1 MFVFSKVRRYL
12 IYAGVL
18 SAIAFGAW
26 KYYTYTQEQIRTYA
40 QNAATAELAQRET
53 AAALESTQRDLE
65 QVRQQFDIVSQKF
78 EDAQQRVEV
87 LEEKLSE
94 HEIGTLAQAKP
105 VLVERIVDNATQ
117 DVLRCFE
124 ILSGS
129 PLTEEERNATRPSEI
144 NSSCPDI
151 ANPNYRP

>member
-12 IYAGVL
+12 IYAGIL

-26 KYYTYTQEQIRTYA
+26 KYYTYTQDQIRVYA
-40 QNAATAELAQRET
+40 QNAATAEQAQRET
-53 AAALESTQRDLE
+53 SAALEQTQADLE
-65 QVRQQFDIVSQKF
+65 QVKNQFDIVSQKF
-78 EDAQQRVEV
+78 EDAQQRVEL

-94 HEIGTLAQAKP
+94 HELGLLAQTRP
-105 VLVERIVDNATQ
+105 GLVERAVDKATQ

-124 ILSGS
+124 IASGS
-129 PLTEEERNATRPSEI
+129 PLTQEERNATRPSEI
-144 NSSCPDI
+144 NTSCPDI